1 MSSDDTIDDF
11 IPKKVP
17 AIIPLNFQ
25 DSKLHIDKKSSKD
38 AKTKEKT
45 EETSTASFLKPLT
58 GHELSLVR
66 QHRFCY
72 NFPSFIQ
79 FVYCS
84 KAKQTEYHISAICNT
99 WLHGSLINSTYHK
112 YANNF

>member
-25 DSKLHIDKKSSKD
+25 DGKLHMEKKSSKEV
-38 AKTKEKT
+38 KTKEKT
-45 EETSTASFLKPLT
+45 EEASFASFLKPLT

-66 QHRFCY
+66 
-72 NFPSFIQ
+72 
-79 FVYCS
+79 
-84 KAKQTEYHISAICNT
+84 
-99 WLHGSLINSTYHK
+99 
-112 YANNF
+112 